1 MLDYAAQLAASAGIN
16 GDQDGS
22 VKVNTIVATH
32 EELNAKLRTPLA
44 AAFAAFDLDGD
55 GLLSREEAAAFFMR
69 YVQVV
74 RKLTFSVGLPRKF
87 SAMVPQIIA
96 GAVANVPWGDLPA
109 EALEQTQIT
118 VCGSIMGQMDPQ
130 LSGVWTQH
138 VALFDAATSM
148 AEHSVD
154 LDGSNTRAFDVV
166 DIHQKG
172 KIGLDEMFAALIPG
186 APQQEALTL
195 ALGLRA

>member
-1 MLDYAAQLAASAGIN
+1 MLEYAAQLAASTGIN
-16 GDQDGS
+16 GDQDVS
-22 VKVNTIVATH
+22 VKVNTIVAAH

-96 GAVANVPWGDLPA
+96 GAVANVPFIFYYRPKCPSTHTA
-109 EALEQTQIT
+109 
-118 VCGSIMGQMDPQ
+118 PP
-130 LSGVWTQH
+130 
-138 VALFDAATSM
+138 
-148 AEHSVD
+148 
-154 LDGSNTRAFDVV
+154 R
-166 DIHQKG
+166 
-172 KIGLDEMFAALIPG
+172 G
-186 APQQEALTL
+186 AQS
-195 ALGLRA
+195 